1 MKHRKLLSLF
11 LAAAMAVSMSGCS
24 GNGNG
29 SGESGDS
36 NVSSGASGEDS
47 GVVEMPTSSRV
58 SENGW
63 KFGQVAMGGG
73 GFVPACSPPARTGFT
88 TRELT

>member
-11 LAAAMAVSMSGCS
+11 LAAAMAVSISGCS
-24 GNGNG
+24 DNGSG

-36 NVSSGASGEDS
+36 NVSSGAAGEDS

-58 SENGW
+58 SENG
-63 KFGQVAMGGG
+63 
-73 GFVPACSPPARTGFT
+73 
-88 TRELT
+88 